1 MAAAPATERR
11 AGATSA
17 AVRGTTAARRR
28 AASGATWAAVGLV
41 TASLPLHAAMLLGH
55 GHGVVLT
62 GVMAAMVLWCLRC
75 ALSLVRPA
83 PGSAACPAR
92 SLRHLWAMALA
103 MVLLHVVLLTGFPWS
118 RGGHHHGGAAS
129 AVASGATAGPDAGA
143 VLMLAVVGVE
153 LAICFACAVGLR
165 AARGART

>member
-1 MAAAPATERR
+1 MAAAPATERL
-11 AGATSA
+11 
-17 AVRGTTAARRR
+17 

-75 ALSLVRPA
+75 ALGLVRPA